1 MNFNIYD
8 RLKDSSY
15 SDGKFLSDK
24 SYAYDT
30 VYFIS
35 FYDYDLAYACM
46 LLLNTPKVQDFLY
59 SIFYI

>member
-35 FYDYDLAYACM
+35 KFIKKYV
-46 LLLNTPKVQDFLY
+46 K
-59 SIFYI
+59 SK